1 MDDLPEGFSEGR
13 LTLEVNADFPPDIFS
28 IILSPTRVYRQDG
41 KTRVTWILPDLGQG
55 MDEGELN
62 EYIEALSE
70 FLFLAAN
77 HHRPRV
83 VDVI

>member
-1 MDDLPEGFSEGR
+1 MEDLPEGFSEGR
-13 LTLEVNADFPPDIFS
+13 ITLEVSGDVPPDIFS
-28 IILSPTRVYRQDG
+28 IILSPIRVFRQGG
-41 KTRVTWILPDLGQG
+41 KTRVTWILPDSARD

-62 EYIEALSE
+62 EYIRVLSE

-77 HHRPRV
+77 HNTPRV